1 MPIYVFYN
9 PHTGVEWEELMSISK
24 MERFLETHPWCELR
38 IQAPNI
44 VGGHGDRVKIDGGMK
59 DVFSRV
65 AEAHPNSPLAER
77 YGSGRSGKSKKVED
91 IGKKHGLIRKDGSQN
106 VGKFGSKVSNYK

>member
-59 DVFSRV
+59 DVLNKIGD
-65 AEAHPNSPLAER
+65 AHP
-77 YGSGRSGKSKKVED
+77 GSELHARHGSKDIKREKSVKT
-91 IGKKHGLIRKDGSQN
+91 IKKHVDIQN
-106 VGKFGSKVSNYK
+106 K